1 MYISVADGKI
11 RKFCSSGKQIKELF
25 LNNFDFWYN
34 IEKKNTPQKGFENA
48 ACGVANPRV
57 RRWAFPRAA
66 FAIPARGVFESR
78 ERAFS
83 P

>member
-34 IEKKNTPQKGFENA
+34 IE
-48 ACGVANPRV
+48 
-57 RRWAFPRAA
+57 
-66 FAIPARGVFESR
+66 
-78 ERAFS
+78 
-83 P
+83 